1 MYKSRLKEKYTK
13 EIVPELKKERGY
25 SNVMAVPRLKKVV
38 INVGLGKILKQNG
51 DDMKSIQED
60 LENIVGQ
67 KPVVTN
73 AKKAISSFKIREGM
87 PVGIMVT
94 LRGNMMYE
102 FLDRL
107 ANVVLPQV
115 RDFRGLKRGA
125 FDGKGNYSIGI
136 KEHIVFPE
144 VTRDNIRTI
153 FGMEVNIATSADT
166 DEEAYVLLKKL
177 GLPIVEKIENAQ

>member
-1 MYKSRLKEKYTK
+1 MYKSRLKEKYAK
-13 EIVPELKKERGY
+13 EIAPSLEKEMDY
-25 SNVMAVPRLKKVV
+25 PNLMAVPKVQKVV
-38 INVGLGKILKQNG
+38 VNVGLGNILKNSS
-51 DDMKSIQED
+51 DDLKNITED
-60 LENIVGQ
+60 FENIVGQ
-67 KPVVTN
+67 KPVITK

-87 PVGIMVT
+87 PVGMMVT
-94 LRGNMMYE
+94 LRGERMYE

-115 RDFRGLKRGA
+115 RDFRGLKKSA
-125 FDGKGNYSIGI
+125 FDGKGNYSIGM

-153 FGMEVNIATSADT
+153 FGMEINIATSAKT

-177 GLPIVEKIENAQ
+177 GLPIVEKIIQ